1 MTTTALPLPNKIAL
15 SSDKSVSFRAISSQ
29 FGDGYQQTAPNG
41 INVKVA
47 SWTVEWGAL
56 TLAERNTVESVL
68 DYVGSWGILTWTP
81 TNESVQLKFRMTNEG
96 YTRNTLNKNG
106 IFSISCKLMQVF
118 DI

>member
-29 FGDGYQQTAPNG
+29 FGDGYQQIAPNG

-47 SWTVEWGAL
+47 SWNVEWGAL
-56 TLAERNTVESVL
+56 TLTERNTVETVL
-68 DYVGSWGILTWTP
+68 DSVGSWGILTWTP
-81 TNESVQLKFRMTNEG
+81 TNETVQLKFRITNEG
-96 YTRNTLNKNG
+96 YSRKTLNRNG
-106 IFSISCKLMQVF
+106 VFSISCKLVQVF